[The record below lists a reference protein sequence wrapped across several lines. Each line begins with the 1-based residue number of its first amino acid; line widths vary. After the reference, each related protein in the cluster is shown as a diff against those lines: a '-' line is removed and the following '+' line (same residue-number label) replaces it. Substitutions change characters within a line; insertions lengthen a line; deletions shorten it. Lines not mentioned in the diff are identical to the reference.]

1 MLPKLPRNLF
11 LVLIVFLSCKK
22 EPMPVISPPSV
33 NNNFTFCS
41 PSLNLRILDSL
52 TNDNERFSSSGYELD
67 INNDSIIDFRVK
79 KVITND
85 NMGIYETFFIEGFDG
100 SEYAVYKVSNTPL
113 TCNDNFNEIV
123 DWRSSRSS
131 LGFNFQ
137 NVVNPSGSSIEYIF
151 SFSPKIKHFI
161 ALKVRSE
168 NGDRNAFFQMEDDL
182 FPMELRLVEEY

>member
-1 MLPKLPRNLF
+1 MLYKSIIKLI
-11 LVLIVFLSCKK
+11 LVLILLTSCKK
-22 EPMPVISPPSV
+22 ESTTTEPVPSI

-100 SEYAVYKVSNTPL
+100 SEYAVSKVSNTPL

-151 SFSPKIKHFI
+151 SFSPNIKYFI

-182 FPMELRLVEEY
+182 FPMELRLVE